1 MAVFEIIGTLKAI
14 KDNDKFS
21 AMEVRDFGSGWQTT
35 RYRFNIISG
44 NSRFMTEISG
54 GKWSDD
60 KKNRILTFSR
70 ATEGKKSEKMEIK
83 WEDRKSSEIIEKV
96 AGFRIYTCNLLT
108 RDEQDELKAEGRE
121 DEVNKKNHQFLEQT
135 EYATLVKRVIDSG
148 KYDDAK
154 FRITG
159 TVDYQYSAKDNRY
172 YRTLTVQ
179 KMYKVPSDTP
189 CKAEMTLNTFYTED
203 AIDTEMYDDTQKYI
217 FNCYTDY
224 YFSSIKENRFVPMNL
239 IISGK
244 GDEKAAKRA
253 EAFKKKLTE
262 FDDEATVRKCGLVV
276 DMIDGAEE
284 QAISYDDLDDDTK
297 DNIDLGLISLEDAIK
312 GLGGNMYGP
321 RVTELRVKALA
332 RNSAKG
338 SEATIYTE
346 DDLRKLPVLEVK
358 EESVDN
364 EVPFN
369 VDEDDDI

>member
-1 MAVFEIIGTLKAI
+1 MAVFEIIGTLKGI

-21 AMEVRDFGSGWQTT
+21 AMEVRDFESGWQNT
-35 RYRFNIISG
+35 RYRFNILSG
-44 NSRFMTEISG
+44 SNRFMAEISG
-54 GKWSDD
+54 GKWGDD

-70 ATEGKKSEKMEIK
+70 ATEGKKSEKMEVK
-83 WEDRKSSEIIEKV
+83 WSDRRSSEIIEKV

-121 DEVNKKNHQFLEQT
+121 DEINKKNHQFLEQT
-135 EYATLVKRVIDSG
+135 EYAALVKRVIDSG

-159 TVDYQYSAKDNRY
+159 TVDFQYSTKDNRY

-179 KMYKVPSDTP
+179 KMYKVPNDTP

-203 AIDTEMYDDTQKYI
+203 AIDDTMYDDTQKYI

-224 YFSSIKENRFVPMNL
+224 YFGSIKENRFVPMTL
-239 IISGK
+239 VIKGS
-244 GDEKAAKRA
+244 GDEKAAKKA
-253 EAFKKKLTE
+253 EAFKKKLTA

-284 QAISYDDLDDDTK
+284 QAITYDDLDDDTK
-297 DNIDLGLISLEDAIK
+297 DNIDLGLISLEDAVR
-312 GLGGNMYGP
+312 GLGGSMYGP

-338 SEATIYTE
+338 SEATVYIE
-346 DDLRKLPVLEVK
+346 DDLRKLPVLEAK
-358 EESVDN
+358 EESVDIF
-364 EVPFN
+364 EDT
-369 VDEDDDI
+369 DEDDDI

>member
-1 MAVFEIIGTLKAI
+1 M
-14 KDNDKFS
+14 
-21 AMEVRDFGSGWQTT
+21 
-35 RYRFNIISG
+35 
-44 NSRFMTEISG
+44 
-54 GKWSDD
+54 
-60 KKNRILTFSR
+60 
-70 ATEGKKSEKMEIK
+70 
-83 WEDRKSSEIIEKV
+83 EKV

-121 DEVNKKNHQFLEQT
+121 EEVNKKNHQFLEQT
-135 EYATLVKRVIDSG
+135 EYAALVKRVIDSG

-159 TVDYQYSAKDNRY
+159 TVDFQYNAKDNRF

-189 CKAEMTLNTFYTED
+189 CKAEMTINTFYTED
-203 AIDTEMYDDTQKYI
+203 SIDDTMYDDTQKYI

-224 YFSSIKENRFVPMNL
+224 YFGSIKENRFVPMSL
-239 IISGK
+239 IIKGSG
-244 GDEKAAKRA
+244 DDKAVKRA

-284 QAISYDDLDDDTK
+284 QAITYDDLDDDTK
-297 DNIDLGLISLEDAIK
+297 ENIDLGLISLEDAIK

-321 RVTELRVKALA
+321 RVTEYRVKALA

-346 DDLRKLPVLEVK
+346 DDLRKLPVIEEK
-358 EESVDN
+358 EDDV
-364 EVPFN
+364 VPFD
-369 VDEDDDI
+369 VDSEDDI